1 MRISKLITKNYRNL
15 KDGMFEFQN
24 GINYIYGKNAQGK
37 TNLLESIWM
46 FTGARSF
53 RKTKDCDIIS
63 FGQEFAK
70 LNGELFFEKRNQ
82 KVNVNFSMGKRKIF
96 LNGIPKKYP
105 TSMIGNFRVVLFTPF
120 HLSLVKDGP
129 ENRRKFLDAA
139 ICQLKPS
146 YTKIL
151 ATYNQN
157 LKQRNALLRQIS
169 KSGHNDKSLE
179 IWDSKLAKIG
189 TKILE
194 SRLEYFSLLSPTAT
208 KIYKEISSEKETL
221 NLKYISTVTKKIASE
236 IDLKN
241 IESEFLSRLS
251 DSLNSDLK
259 QGFTSVGPHKDDLEI
274 IIGKKSLKLFGSQ
287 GQQRSAVL
295 SLKLSESE
303 ILEQSLC
310 DSPVILLDDVMSE
323 LDISRQK
330 YVIKKLEGKQT
341 FITGCDKELAKLFSS
356 AYLFH
361 IGNGETIENEM

>member
-1 MRISKLITKNYRNL
+1 MRISKLTNKNYRNL
-15 KDGMFEFQN
+15 KDGLFEFQN

-53 RKTKDCDIIS
+53 RKTKDCDIIN
-63 FGQEFAK
+63 FDEEFAK
-70 LNGELFFEKRNQ
+70 LNGELFFEKRDQ
-82 KVNVNFSMGKRKIF
+82 KISVNFSMGKRKIF
-96 LNGIPKKYP
+96 LNDIPQKYP
-105 TSMIGNFRVVLFTPF
+105 TSMIGKFRVVLFTPL
-120 HLSLVKDGP
+120 HLSLIKDGP

-151 ATYNQN
+151 ASYNQN

-169 KSGHNDKSLE
+169 KNGKKDQSLE
-179 IWDSKLAKIG
+179 IWDSKLARIG

-194 SRLEYFSLLSPTAT
+194 SRMEYFSLLSPMVT
-208 KIYKEISSEKETL
+208 KIYEEISSEKETL
-221 NLKYISTVTKKIASE
+221 NLKYISTVTKKTASE
-236 IDLKN
+236 INLKDL
-241 IESEFLSRLS
+241 ESDFLSRLA
-251 DSLNSDLK
+251 DYLNSDLK

-310 DSPVILLDDVMSE
+310 DPPVILLDDVMSE

-330 YVIKKLEGKQT
+330 YVINKLEGKQT

-361 IGNGETIENEM
+361 MDNGEVIENEL